1 MPHYPTYDIPNAALP
16 QCRMPHFYDIQYT
29 KWNCVAASLCH
40 CPLYFRGWNLILDL
54 GIRYHRHT
62 DVPTYRRTIWD
73 FAFPVL
79 KRLTLTLYIIYIII
93 YIIYNINI
101 YNFLPHHSP
110 CDFANGTPVRRYVGT
125 PCICPV
131 SCKPLFYSFQPIAE
145 EFLVGRWDNNF
156 KMWTLSISLLTPF
169 LNFSR
174 NNFSNSTIL
183 QKFLLPLYS
192 KNLTARE

>member
-1 MPHYPTYDIPNAALP
+1 MP

-40 CPLYFRGWNLILDL
+40 CPLYFRGWNLILHL

-62 DVPTYRRTIWD
+62 GVPTYRRTIWD
-73 FAFPVL
+73 FA
-79 KRLTLTLYIIYIII
+79 
-93 YIIYNINI
+93 
-101 YNFLPHHSP
+101 
-110 CDFANGTPVRRYVGT
+110 NGTLVRRYVGT

-174 NNFSNSTIL
+174 NNFLNSTIL

>member
-1 MPHYPTYDIPNAALP
+1 MP

-62 DVPTYRRTIWD
+62 GVPTYHLRFCI
-73 FAFPVL
+73 FVL

-110 CDFANGTPVRRYVGT
+110 CDFANGTSVRRYAVYMS
-125 PCICPV
+125 V
-131 SCKPLFYSFQPIAE
+131 SCKPLFYSFQPIAK

-156 KMWTLSISLLTPF
+156 KMWTNLHSAQNWTSSFFPW
-169 LNFSR
+169 
-174 NNFSNSTIL
+174 
-183 QKFLLPLYS
+183 LPLF
-192 KNLTARE
+192 

>member
-1 MPHYPTYDIPNAALP
+1 MP

-110 CDFANGTPVRRYVGT
+110 CDFANGTPVRRYVV
-125 PCICPV
+125 CIRQMFSPFH
-131 SCKPLFYSFQPIAE
+131 LFFNI
-145 EFLVGRWDNNF
+145 
-156 KMWTLSISLLTPF
+156 
-169 LNFSR
+169 SR
-174 NNFSNSTIL
+174 NFVQIVQYHKNFCYLCTRNTSRRAMN
-183 QKFLLPLYS
+183 
-192 KNLTARE
+192 N

>member
-1 MPHYPTYDIPNAALP
+1 MPHAAFLWYTIYQMKLCCCVTVSLP
-16 QCRMPHFYDIQYT
+16 FVFQRLKPHT
-29 KWNCVAASLCH
+29 W
-40 CPLYFRGWNLILDL
+40 FR
-54 GIRYHRHT
+54 YQVSPPYRHT
-62 DVPTYRRTIWD
+62 GIPTYRRTIWD

-79 KRLTLTLYIIYIII
+79 KRLTLTLYIIYILI

-101 YNFLPHHSP
+101 YIFLPHHSP

-183 QKFLLPLYS
+183 QKFLLPLYP
-192 KNLTARE
+192 KNLTARDE

>member
-1 MPHYPTYDIPNAALP
+1 MPHAAFLWYTIYQMKLCCCVTVSLP
-16 QCRMPHFYDIQYT
+16 FVFQRLKPHT
-29 KWNCVAASLCH
+29 W
-40 CPLYFRGWNLILDL
+40 FR
-54 GIRYHRHT
+54 YQVSPPYRHT
-62 DVPTYRRTIWD
+62 DVPTYHLRFCISRTEKVDSYFIY
-73 FAFPVL
+73 
-79 KRLTLTLYIIYIII
+79 YICYN
-93 YIIYNINI
+93 IYNINI

-174 NNFSNSTIL
+174 NNFLNSTIL
-183 QKFLLPLYS
+183 QKFMLSLYS
-192 KNLTARE
+192 KYHLTARDE